1 MWIRCVYEKDEVG
14 IYLTPLIGYSNRGG
28 DKSFWI
34 GWLWWLWTF
43 RLTKRAADGWVG
55 YVFDWLLS
63 ANERISKKMPGSTTR
78 R

>member
-1 MWIRCVYEKDEVG
+1 MWIRCKYEEDEVG
-14 IYLTPLIGYSNRGG
+14 MYLTPLIGYSNRGG

-43 RLTKRAADGWVG
+43 RLTKRAADGWIG
-55 YVFDWLLS
+55 RAFDFILHLTKS
-63 ANERISKKMPGSTTR
+63 AGEKLPYSTR